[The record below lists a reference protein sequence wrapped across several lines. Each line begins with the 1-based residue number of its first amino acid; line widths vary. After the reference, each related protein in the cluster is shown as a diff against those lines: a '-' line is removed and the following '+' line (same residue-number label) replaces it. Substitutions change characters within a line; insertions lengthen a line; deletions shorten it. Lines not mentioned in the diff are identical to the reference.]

1 MVSPHSAMLCGY
13 RHCGSGDMNITVEI
27 TYREKGPSNKT
38 PTLTK
43 STNVGIQVV
52 GTLNQPFIRG
62 F

>member
-1 MVSPHSAMLCGY
+1 MVSPHSAMLGGY

-43 STNVGIQVV
+43 STNVGI
-52 GTLNQPFIRG
+52 
-62 F
+62 